1 MTNSVSSVTYR
12 LNSIYPIVLV
22 YFYAREGGGQKIIQY
37 NCLFCKKNDSF
48 IFYYMYLKYC
58 LYMLF
63 HKNVSLVTLE
73 LLFQLPEMMSVDS
86 RDGENPFFHLVFQ
99 ACGMFLGIGIMLII
113 AMYEDKMKTM
123 MEP

>member
-1 MTNSVSSVTYR
+1 MQEKVEGKKLSNIIVYSV
-12 LNSIYPIVLV
+12 
-22 YFYAREGGGQKIIQY
+22 
-37 NCLFCKKNDSF
+37 KKNDSF

-63 HKNVSLVTLE
+63 HTNMSLVSLK

>member
-1 MTNSVSSVTYR
+1 MTNSVSSVTSR
-12 LNSIYPIVLV
+12 LNSISYSFSLFLCKRRWREKLSNIIVYSV
-22 YFYAREGGGQKIIQY
+22 
-37 NCLFCKKNDSF
+37 KKNDSF

>member
-1 MTNSVSSVTYR
+1 MTNSVSSVTSR

-22 YFYAREGGGQKIIQY
+22 YFYAREGGGKKIIQY

-63 HKNVSLVTLE
+63 HTNVSLVTLE

>member
-1 MTNSVSSVTYR
+1 MQEKVEGKKLSNIIVYSV
-12 LNSIYPIVLV
+12 
-22 YFYAREGGGQKIIQY
+22 K
-37 NCLFCKKNDSF
+37 KKNDSL

-63 HKNVSLVTLE
+63 DKNVSLVTLE

>member
-1 MTNSVSSVTYR
+1 MQEKV
-12 LNSIYPIVLV
+12 
-22 YFYAREGGGQKIIQY
+22 EGKKMIQY
-37 NCLFCKKNDSF
+37 NCLFLKKNDSF

-63 HKNVSLVTLE
+63 HTNMSLVSLK

>member
-1 MTNSVSSVTYR
+1 MQEKVEEKKLSNIIVYSVKKMIHLYFTTCT
-12 LNSIYPIVLV
+12 LN
-22 YFYAREGGGQKIIQY
+22 
-37 NCLFCKKNDSF
+37 
-48 IFYYMYLKYC
+48 C